1 MVRGWFASTASN
13 YNDFIKALLL
23 DDLDA
28 IILEFKV
35 FNPRKEK
42 TLEDTVEA
50 ALVQIENK
58 KYAASLEMK
67 GIPADKIRRYG
78 FAFRGKQV
86 LIG

>member
-1 MVRGWFASTASN
+1 MTASN

-42 TLEDTVEA
+42 GLEDTVEA
-50 ALVQIENK
+50 ALSQIENK
-58 KYAASLEMK
+58 KYAAALELK
-67 GIPADKIRRYG
+67 RIPADKIRRYG